1 MKIVKMKPVT
11 PEMKSKFFKCLCEII
26 ANKLNLEVV
35 YNVQNGIHNFIY
47 FANETYS
54 SDEILKIINN
64 HVSNELRC
72 FIETET
78 GDNPKEY
85 DRSIALFESVANDVN
100 LTITW

>member
-1 MKIVKMKPVT
+1 MKVLKMKAVT
-11 PEMKSKFFKCLCEII
+11 PEMKSKFFKQLCETI
-26 ANKLNLEVV
+26 ANKLNLEVA

-47 FANETYS
+47 FANDTYS
-54 SDEILKIINN
+54 SEEILKTINN

-72 FIETET
+72 FIEMET
-78 GDNPKEY
+78 GDNPKDY